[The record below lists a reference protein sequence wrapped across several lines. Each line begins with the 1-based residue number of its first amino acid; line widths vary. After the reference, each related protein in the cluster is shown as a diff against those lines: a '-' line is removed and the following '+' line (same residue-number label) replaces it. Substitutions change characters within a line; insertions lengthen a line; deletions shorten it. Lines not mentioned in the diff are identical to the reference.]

1 MKPYAVLGIVF
12 KIMNNKEPFPWHF
25 YIGAVRAKVTI
36 IIVACILTYIS
47 DRLAPD
53 SSLTRIIFV
62 VLGMSLFVFL
72 QEYFKI
78 GPIKR
83 SLGRIDT
90 IQDQLPHEKKLDL
103 IYQKDEFQLIEEM
116 LGLTEK
122 HLKEQ
127 KENFENQIIQS
138 NTLLNSIPSPIV
150 IIDKYENLKQ
160 YNKSFSETFIKDR
173 DVQIVN
179 SEKLWKIFDQEKI
192 YQAFHSATEGKEVKI
207 KAMYFESSNQYF
219 DFAVTP
225 VENVQGETRG
235 ALGIFHEVTQ
245 AKLNEKMRVDFVAN
259 VSHEVRT
266 PLTSIKGYSQL
277 LKAQKS
283 QIPAQLSPVLEK
295 IDSNT
300 ERLKDLF
307 DNLLKLSVIESKQE
321 LIKES
326 FDLNSMIK
334 SIAADMKGKY
344 LHKDFKIQL
353 NQEIQLYGDGQ
364 LFQQVF
370 SNLVDNAIKYSDKEE
385 VLISIEKEESPTE
398 INIVVKDNGPGFA
411 AMEQNRIFERFY
423 RVQGNADKAIEGAG
437 LGLSIV
443 KHIVQKHQGSIKAT
457 SARGIGSTF
466 TISLPKLEKC

>member
-179 SEKLWKIFDQEKI
+179 SEKLCKK
-192 YQAFHSATEGKEVKI
+192 
-207 KAMYFESSNQYF
+207 
-219 DFAVTP
+219 
-225 VENVQGETRG
+225 
-235 ALGIFHEVTQ
+235 
-245 AKLNEKMRVDFVAN
+245 
-259 VSHEVRT
+259 
-266 PLTSIKGYSQL
+266 
-277 LKAQKS
+277 
-283 QIPAQLSPVLEK
+283 
-295 IDSNT
+295 
-300 ERLKDLF
+300 
-307 DNLLKLSVIESKQE
+307 
-321 LIKES
+321 
-326 FDLNSMIK
+326 
-334 SIAADMKGKY
+334 
-344 LHKDFKIQL
+344 
-353 NQEIQLYGDGQ
+353 
-364 LFQQVF
+364 
-370 SNLVDNAIKYSDKEE
+370 
-385 VLISIEKEESPTE
+385 
-398 INIVVKDNGPGFA
+398 
-411 AMEQNRIFERFY
+411 
-423 RVQGNADKAIEGAG
+423 
-437 LGLSIV
+437 
-443 KHIVQKHQGSIKAT
+443 
-457 SARGIGSTF
+457 
-466 TISLPKLEKC
+466 